1 MATNTLTRYG
11 RPQDKPA
18 LLPEL
23 VPVIGH
29 RSVKEHSR
37 NALIVHAMKNFEI
50 TYILEG
56 TMEWITNDQII
67 VTRQHDVLI
76 THPNDKLAILE
87 NSFPVSECIFLQL
100 KPDTLDGEF
109 KHLIHQ
115 LYGIG
120 TRKVSF
126 GEDNSNPFK
135 RLVEEHSRPDTMSVS
150 LCKSLVLDI
159 IIRLIRQNKS
169 CEDMR
174 PGENSMFQ
182 KTIITYLEKH
192 IKDEITVGDM
202 ADAMGYS
209 ESHFRALFRKVSEIS
224 PVQFLQHLRIETAQR
239 LIRERRLSLTEIAF
253 EVGFNSSQ
261 YFSNVF
267 KKQIGLSPREYRN
280 ALSKSRGK
288 ETVHDQMTTIQVMD
302 MHFPV
307 KN

>member
-1 MATNTLTRYG
+1 MATNTLTRFG

-18 LLPEL
+18 ILPDII
-23 VPVIGH
+23 PVIGH

-56 TMEWITNDQII
+56 TLEWITNDQII
-67 VTRQHDVLI
+67 VTRPHDVLI

-87 NSFPVSECIFLQL
+87 NSFPVSECIFLQIN
-100 KPDTLDGEF
+100 PNCLDEEF
-109 KHLIHQ
+109 KGLIHQ
-115 LYGIG
+115 LHGVSS
-120 TRKVSF
+120 RKVSF
-126 GEDNSNPFK
+126 GEDNSSPFR
-135 RLVEEHSRPDTMSVS
+135 RLIEEHIKTDTMSQS
-150 LCKSLVLDI
+150 LTRALTMDI
-159 IIRLIRQNKS
+159 IIRLIRQNNS
-169 CEDMR
+169 QIDMR

-192 IKDEITVGDM
+192 LKDEITVGDM
-202 ADAMGYS
+202 ADSMGYS
-209 ESHFRALFRKVSEIS
+209 ESHFRALFRKISDIS

-267 KKQIGLSPREYRN
+267 KKQVGLSPREYRN
-280 ALSKSRGK
+280 ALSKNRGR

>member
-1 MATNTLTRYG
+1 MATNTLTRFG

-18 LLPEL
+18 ILPDII
-23 VPVIGH
+23 PVIGH

-56 TMEWITNDQII
+56 TLEWITNDQII
-67 VTRQHDVLI
+67 VTRPHDVLI

-87 NSFPVSECIFLQL
+87 NSFPVSECIFLQIN
-100 KPDTLDGEF
+100 PNCLDEEF
-109 KHLIHQ
+109 KGLIHQ
-115 LYGIG
+115 LHGVSN
-120 TRKVSF
+120 RKVSF
-126 GEDNSNPFK
+126 GEDNSSPFR
-135 RLVEEHSRPDTMSVS
+135 RLIEEHIKTDTMSQP
-150 LCKSLVLDI
+150 LTRALTMDI
-159 IIRLIRQNKS
+159 IIRLIRQNNS
-169 CEDMR
+169 QDDMR

-192 IKDEITVGDM
+192 LKDEITVGDM
-202 ADAMGYS
+202 ADSMGYS
-209 ESHFRALFRKVSEIS
+209 ESHFRALFRKISDIS

-267 KKQIGLSPREYRN
+267 KKQVGLSPREYRN

-302 MHFPV
+302 MHFPI

>member
-1 MATNTLTRYG
+1 MATNTLTRFG

-18 LLPEL
+18 LIPDII
-23 VPVIGH
+23 PVIGQ

-37 NALIVHAMKNFEI
+37 NALIVHAMKNFEV

-100 KPDTLDGEF
+100 KPDTEDEEF
-109 KHLIHQ
+109 RQLIHQ
-115 LYGIG
+115 LHGIG

-126 GEDNSNPFK
+126 GDDNSAPF
-135 RLVEEHSRPDTMSVS
+135 RRMVEEHLKSDTMSLP
-150 LCKSLVLDI
+150 LCKALAMDI

-192 IKDEITVGDM
+192 LKEEITVGDM

-209 ESHFRALFRKVSEIS
+209 ESHFRALFRKVSDIS
-224 PVQFLQHLRIETAQR
+224 PVQFLQHLRIESAQR
-239 LIRERRLSLTEIAF
+239 LIREKRLSLTEIAF

-280 ALSKSRGK
+280 ALSKARGR

>member
-1 MATNTLTRYG
+1 MASNSLIRYG
-11 RPQDKPA
+11 RPQDKAA
-18 LLPEL
+18 LFPE
-23 VPVIGH
+23 VIPILGH

-37 NALIVHAMKNFEI
+37 NALIVHSMKNFEI

-56 TMEWITNDQII
+56 TMEWIINDQII
-67 VTRQHDVLI
+67 VTRQHDVLV

-100 KPDTLDGEF
+100 KPDSEDKEF
-109 KHLIHQ
+109 KTLIHQ
-115 LYGIG
+115 LHGISS
-120 TRKVSF
+120 RKVSF
-126 GEDNSNPFK
+126 GEDNSAPFRK
-135 RLVEEHSRPDTMSVS
+135 IVEEHTGPDTMSVP
-150 LCKSLVLDI
+150 LCKALSMDI

-169 CEDMR
+169 SEDMR

-192 IKDEITVGDM
+192 LNEEITVGDM
-202 ADAMGYS
+202 AEAMGYS
-209 ESHFRALFRKVSEIS
+209 ESHFRALFRKVSDIS

-239 LIRERRLSLTEIAF
+239 LIRERRLTLTEIAF

-267 KKQIGLSPREYRN
+267 KKQVGLSPREYRS
-280 ALSKSRGK
+280 ALSKTRGK

>member
-1 MATNTLTRYG
+1 MATNTLTRFG

-18 LLPEL
+18 ILPDII
-23 VPVIGH
+23 PVIGH

-56 TMEWITNDQII
+56 TLEWITNDQII
-67 VTRQHDVLI
+67 VTRPHDVLI

-87 NSFPVSECIFLQL
+87 NSFPVSECIFLQIN
-100 KPDTLDGEF
+100 PNCLDEEF
-109 KHLIHQ
+109 KGLIHQ
-115 LYGIG
+115 LHGVSS
-120 TRKVSF
+120 RKVSF
-126 GEDNSNPFK
+126 GEDNSSPFR
-135 RLVEEHSRPDTMSVS
+135 RLIEEHIKTDTMSQP
-150 LCKSLVLDI
+150 LTRALTMDI
-159 IIRLIRQNKS
+159 IIRLIRQNNS
-169 CEDMR
+169 QIDMR

-192 IKDEITVGDM
+192 LKDEITVGDM
-202 ADAMGYS
+202 ADSMGYS
-209 ESHFRALFRKVSEIS
+209 ESHFRALFRKISDIS

-267 KKQIGLSPREYRN
+267 KKQVGLSPREYRN
-280 ALSKSRGK
+280 ALSKNRGR